1 MTSHKLVIGI
11 DPGFTGA
18 IAVMTVHGEVLTI
31 WDMPTS
37 EEGKLR
43 QPHGAGLRSI
53 FDQHRGN
60 IALVALE
67 LVHAMPKQGV
77 ASSFRFGVNWGILVG
92 VLQALALPYELVT
105 PQAWQKAMYASQ
117 PKGRTKAD
125 VKKTTR
131 AFVDRRWPGVAKNE
145 GQADALCIAEWAR
158 REIVGL
164 SKYRP
169 FFNITKDTHDEQ

>member
-1 MTSHKLVIGI
+1 MSVPPVVIGI
-11 DPGFTGA
+11 DPGFSGA
-18 IAVMTVHGEVLTI
+18 IVAMTVHGDVLAVHN
-31 WDMPTS
+31 MPVT

-43 QPHGAGLRSI
+43 QPDGKALVEIFFNAGIER
-53 FDQHRGN
+53 

-77 ASSFRFGVNWGILVG
+77 SSSFRFGVNWGVVLG

-117 PKGRTKAD
+117 PRGRSKAD

-131 AFVDRRWPGVAKNE
+131 AFVDRRWPCQAANE

-158 REIVGL
+158 RHLRGG
-164 SKYRP
+164 
-169 FFNITKDTHDEQ
+169 DA

>member
-1 MTSHKLVIGI
+1 MADGRVVGI
-11 DPGFTGA
+11 DPGFSGA
-18 IAVMTVHGEVLTI
+18 IAVMNAQGTVLYL

-43 QPHGAGLRSI
+43 HPNGRALQEMFLTVGLATV
-53 FDQHRGN
+53 N
-60 IALVALE
+60 LVALE

-77 ASSFRFGVNWGILVG
+77 SSSFRFGVNWGIVLG

-105 PQAWQKAMYASQ
+105 PQSWQKAMYASQ
-117 PKGRTKAD
+117 PKGRTRAD

-131 AFVDRRWPGVAKNE
+131 AFVDRRWPGQAANE

-158 REIVGL
+158 RHMRGGDV
-164 SKYRP
+164 
-169 FFNITKDTHDEQ
+169 